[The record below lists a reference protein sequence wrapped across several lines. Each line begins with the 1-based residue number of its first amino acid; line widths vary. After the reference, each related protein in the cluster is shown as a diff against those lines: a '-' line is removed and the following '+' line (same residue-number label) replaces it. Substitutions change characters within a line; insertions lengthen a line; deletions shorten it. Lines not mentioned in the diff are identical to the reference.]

1 MWSDNMQK
9 STKII
14 NWLNNYLNESKTEGF
29 VIGVSGG
36 VDSALTSTL
45 CAMTKKR
52 TVVVSMPIHQ
62 EKSQLIRSQN
72 HIDWLCNRF
81 DNVEKTYIDLTDVFE
96 SFRKLNYNFNE
107 LSLAN
112 TRSRL
117 RMATLYSVA
126 NTHNLLVAGTG
137 NKIEDYGIGFFTK
150 FGDGGVDISP
160 IADLMKSEVRSMAKE
175 LGILD
180 EIVNAIP
187 TDGLWTD
194 SRSDE
199 EQIGASYDDLEWAMQ
214 YHDKFGQ
221 NEENLSDHQKKVL
234 TIYVK
239 RHNSNAHKMVPPPI
253 CLL

>member
-1 MWSDNMQK
+1 MKK

-14 NWLNNYLNESKTEGF
+14 NWMIEYSHKSKTEGF
-29 VIGVSGG
+29 IVGISGG

-45 CAMTKKR
+45 CAMTGK
-52 TVVVSMPIHQ
+52 TTFVISMPIHQ
-62 EKSQLIRSQN
+62 EKSQLIRAQK
-72 HIDWLCNRF
+72 HMDWLCKKF
-81 DNVEKTYIDLTDVFE
+81 TNVKQIQIDLSELFE
-96 SFRKLNYNFNE
+96 CFKKTNVSLNE

-117 RMATLYSVA
+117 RMVTLYSIA

-150 FGDGGVDISP
+150 YGDGGVDISP
-160 IADLMKSEVRSMAKE
+160 IADLMKSQVRFMANE
-175 LGILD
+175 LGILQ

-187 TDGLWTD
+187 TDGLWSD

-214 YHDKFGQ
+214 YYDKFGQ
-221 NEENLSDHQKKVL
+221 NEENLSEHQKKVL

-239 RHNSNAHKMVPPPI
+239 RHNSNIHKMVPPPI